1 MHNRRYRTPYKIWSF
16 IGVLRS
22 FRQNDEEKEAR
33 VMQVQSNLGPAG
45 IGSANV
51 SSPVSTVESTAPPPA
66 PPPPAP
72 VDAPDPVVEREA
84 AQAEAQAQATQQRAA
99 AQAESRAV
107 APRAR
112 LTFDSERS
120 EVFVEVLNPS
130 NGDVLFSF
138 PAKEADQA
146 FSSGLTQGSLVDQY
160 A

>member
-1 MHNRRYRTPYKIWSF
+1 
-16 IGVLRS
+16 
-22 FRQNDEEKEAR
+22 
-33 VMQVQSNLGPAG
+33 MQVQSKLGPAG

-51 SSPVSTVESTAPPPA
+51 ASPVSTVETTAPPPA
-66 PPPPAP
+66 PPPPPA
-72 VDAPDPVVEREA
+72 DAPEPVVGREA
-84 AQAEAQAQATQQRAA
+84 APVEAQAQAAQQRAPV
-99 AQAESRAV
+99 QVESRAV

>member
-1 MHNRRYRTPYKIWSF
+1 
-16 IGVLRS
+16 
-22 FRQNDEEKEAR
+22 
-33 VMQVQSNLGPAG
+33 MQV
-45 IGSANV
+45 
-51 SSPVSTVESTAPPPA
+51 
-66 PPPPAP
+66 
-72 VDAPDPVVEREA
+72 
-84 AQAEAQAQATQQRAA
+84 
-99 AQAESRAV
+99 ESRAV

-112 LTFDSERS
+112 LTFDTERS

>member
-1 MHNRRYRTPYKIWSF
+1 
-16 IGVLRS
+16 
-22 FRQNDEEKEAR
+22 
-33 VMQVQSNLGPAG
+33 
-45 IGSANV
+45 
-51 SSPVSTVESTAPPPA
+51 VESAPPPA
-66 PPPPAP
+66 PPPAA
-72 VDAPDPVVEREA
+72 DAPEPAVAREPSQA
-84 AQAEAQAQATQQRAA
+84 AAEQQATQQRAA
-99 AQAESRAV
+99 VQAESRAV

-112 LTFDSERS
+112 LTFDTERS

>member
-1 MHNRRYRTPYKIWSF
+1 
-16 IGVLRS
+16 
-22 FRQNDEEKEAR
+22 
-33 VMQVQSNLGPAG
+33 MQVQSNLGPAG
-45 IGSANV
+45 IGSANS

-66 PPPPAP
+66 PPPPPA
-72 VDAPDPVVEREA
+72 DAPDPVVEREA
-84 AQAEAQAQATQQRAA
+84 AQAATRQQQA
-99 AQAESRAV
+99 AQQSPAAQVESRAV

-112 LTFDSERS
+112 LTFDTERS

-130 NGDVLFSF
+130 NGDGLFSF